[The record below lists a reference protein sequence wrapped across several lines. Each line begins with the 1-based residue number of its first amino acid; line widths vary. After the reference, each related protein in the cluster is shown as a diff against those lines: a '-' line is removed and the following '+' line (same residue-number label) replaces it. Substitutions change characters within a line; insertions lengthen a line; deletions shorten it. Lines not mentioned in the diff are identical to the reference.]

1 MDWIDN
7 IIKSVSVFLLGIY
20 GFIFYDHLIKEYYDD
35 LVQRTEPSM
44 EVEMETE
51 SSEYMHGEEYQHRII
66 QPDTPP
72 NTSEES
78 TLEFELLTKLE
89 ICEFTNISIQNNKS

>member
-20 GFIFYDHLIKEYYDD
+20 GFIFYDHLISEYYDD
-35 LVQRTEPSM
+35 LIQRTEPM

-51 SSEYMHGEEYQHRII
+51 SSEEYMHGEEYMHRII
-66 QPDTPP
+66 QPDTPT
-72 NTSEES
+72 NTSENS
-78 TLEFELLTKLE
+78 TLEFELLSKLE
-89 ICEFTNISIQNNKS
+89 ISEFTNISIK

>member
-20 GFIFYDHLIKEYYDD
+20 GFIFYDHLISEYYDD
-35 LVQRTEPSM
+35 LMQRPSM
-44 EVEMETE
+44 EVEMKTE
-51 SSEYMHGEEYQHRII
+51 SESEEYMQGEEYQHRII

-89 ICEFTNISIQNNKS
+89 ICEFTNISIK